1 MEPQWVSQTEK
12 MDHALR
18 DYTRSQLESH
28 LNSGVMAR
36 NCERSILNWTVK
48 KFPKCQA
55 SWANATF
62 MTTYKHKVHSL
73 LAEFKRSSQL
83 ADRLKSKELESAKLA
98 SYSADVL
105 WPDGPYSKA
114 IFKAHKKDMMFE
126 EMRARDNED
135 YEGLFKCGKCN
146 STKTT
151 YYQMQTRSADEP
163 MTTFV
168 TCMSCNNRWKC

>member
-1 MEPQWVSQTEK
+1 

-105 WPDGPYSKA
+105 WPGGPYSKA